1 MTNTKQQIRAT
12 ISEIKQLHSAQK
24 HHESTSAQ
32 LDEAYEQLNKL
43 EDQLVKELKDIEKL
57 EKMSIKSVFYN
68 ILGSKEEQ
76 LEKERQEYLQASLK
90 HKELKKSIEI
100 LEYEHGLIGS
110 KVDQIEGL
118 DKELEELK
126 AQRLTEIMTSNSITR
141 QKLVGIHSQMDD
153 ASAMAEELR
162 QAQMAGAR
170 CLQSIGIV
178 IKHLRDAENWGN
190 WDMMS
195 NKSTYYSQMKH
206 GAIDRAAHA
215 AQQAQHH
222 LKLFDRELLDVN
234 IEQTKLHVN
243 IDGFGRFMD
252 MFFDNLISDWVVQ
265 RKIKN
270 ALHNV
275 ESVFDKIK
283 RYQGVIEKD
292 LQRVDQQYAMHE
304 ADIDH
309 ILENE

>member
-1 MTNTKQQIRAT
+1 MSKTKDQIRET
-12 ISEIKQLHSAQK
+12 ISELKQLNSAQK

-32 LDEAYEQLNKL
+32 LDESYEQLNKL
-43 EDQLVKELKDIEKL
+43 EDQLVSELKDIEKL

-118 DKELEELK
+118 EKELEEYK
-126 AQRLTEIMTSNSITR
+126 KVRLREIMTTNNETR
-141 QKLVGIHSQMDD
+141 QRVIGIHSQMDN
-153 ASAMAEELR
+153 ASAHAEELR

-170 CLQSIGIV
+170 CLQSLGVV

-190 WDMMS
+190 WDMM
-195 NKSTYYSQMKH
+195 NKRGTYYSQMKH

-234 IEQTKLHVN
+234 IEQTKLQIN

-252 MFFDNLISDWVVQ
+252 VFFDNLISDWVVQ

-270 ALHNV
+270 ALNNV
-275 ESVFDKIK
+275 ESVYDKIR
-283 RYQGVIEKD
+283 RYQGVIEND
-292 LQRVDQQYAMHE
+292 LKKIDEHYNNLER
-304 ADIDH
+304 DIDY